1 MVLLLAGC
9 MFLLVGVRL
18 SELRPLLGG
27 SGVGLLIM
35 AASFAGAFIAG
46 TTVLVR
52 ALTVRRGVR
61 APTHRVGR
69 RPPVLVLV
77 LGAVVVL
84 DLVGVIA
91 AAVK

>member
-1 MVLLLAGC
+1 

-18 SELRPLLGG
+18 SELRPLFGG
-27 SGVGLLIM
+27 SGVGLLIVI
-35 AASFAGAFIAG
+35 ASFAGAFVAG
-46 TTVLVR
+46 TTVLAR

-69 RPPVLVLV
+69 RPPALVLV

-84 DLVGVIA
+84 DLVGVVA

>member
-18 SELRPLLGG
+18 SELRPLFGG